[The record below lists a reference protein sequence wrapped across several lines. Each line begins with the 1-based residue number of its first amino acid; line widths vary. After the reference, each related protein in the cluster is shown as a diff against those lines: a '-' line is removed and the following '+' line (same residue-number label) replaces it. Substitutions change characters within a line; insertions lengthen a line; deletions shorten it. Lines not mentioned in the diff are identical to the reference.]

1 MVLKIGIQKKRYHNI
16 MKNKNIIITGGNKG
30 IGFGLVKSLSENH
43 NVIFTVRS
51 KEKGQE
57 TLNSLLNVNKSTK
70 YVVMDVTSSSSVN
83 AGFEIINKSIQSVDI
98 LINNAGILIP
108 GLTYNI
114 PAIETNEDDIL
125 KTFNTNTMGVLRVTR
140 STVPL
145 MKNGSMILNIS
156 SGMGQLEDMGTGS
169 TAYRLSK
176 TALNALT
183 VILAS
188 ELKEK
193 KILVNAICPGWVQTD
208 MGGENADLTVDKSV
222 KKIIEFIFSNSIPT
236 GKFLRHG
243 KILTW

>member
-1 MVLKIGIQKKRYHNI
+1 

-70 YVVMDVTSSSSVN
+70 YVVLDVTSSSSVN

-208 MGGENADLTVDKSV
+208 MGGKNADLTVDKSV
-222 KKIIEFIFSNSIPT
+222 EKIIEFIFSNSIPT

>member
-1 MVLKIGIQKKRYHNI
+1 

-30 IGFGLVKSLSENH
+30 IGFGLVKKLSEKH
-43 NVIFTVRS
+43 NIIFTVRS
-51 KEKGQE
+51 EEKGQE
-57 TLNSLLNVNKSTK
+57 TLNSLLNVNKTPK

-83 AGFEIINKSIQSVDI
+83 EGFEMISKSIQSVDI

-108 GLTYNI
+108 GLKYNI
-114 PAIETNEDDIL
+114 SAIETNEDDIL
-125 KTFNTNTMGVLRVTR
+125 KTFNTNTMGVLRVIR
-140 STVPL
+140 SSVPL
-145 MKNGSMILNIS
+145 MEKGSMILNIS
-156 SGMGQLEDMGTGS
+156 SGMGQLDDMGTGS

-188 ELKEK
+188 ELKSK
-193 KILVNAICPGWVQTD
+193 NISVNAICPGWVQTD
-208 MGGENADLTVDKSV
+208 MGGKNAELTVGQSV

-243 KILTW
+243 KILRW